1 MQIVYA
7 TGRPRFF
14 ESAVGCGVKMILGG
28 LACIVCGPFPF
39 RFARTNSRTVS
50 ALHEQFNTGT
60 CRTVVPSPPTH

>member
-28 LACIVCGPFPF
+28 LACVISHGPFPF
-39 RFARTNSRTVS
+39 GFARTGSRPVS
-50 ALHEQFNTGT
+50 ALHQ
-60 CRTVVPSPPTH
+60 